1 MTPTRSRAGVAV
13 FDASPLIFLARAG
26 LLRPSLELFAASI
39 IADSVREEVLGSGR
53 QSGAPET
60 TAIEVL
66 LQQGGLTSQA
76 PPDTPLGK
84 SLAGNPRLSKAD
96 RDSITVASAS
106 GARLLADDSAVRAAA
121 KHAGVA
127 LGGTLYVLF
136 ALVEKRSLTPERAI
150 AYLDRLVDLG
160 WYCSARLYRAAR
172 GALEERARG

>member
-1 MTPTRSRAGVAV
+1 
-13 FDASPLIFLARAG
+13 
-26 LLRPSLELFAASI
+26 
-39 IADSVREEVLGSGR
+39 
-53 QSGAPET
+53 
-60 TAIEVL
+60 
-66 LQQGGLTSQA
+66 
-76 PPDTPLGK
+76 
-84 SLAGNPRLSKAD
+84 
-96 RDSITVASAS
+96 SITVASAS